1 MARRRQKTRL
11 QKNKERESLR
21 QAVTYL
27 TLIFVLLYL
36 MIKFG
41 LPALIKMA
49 GFIGSIRSSSE
60 KIERQDTLPPLP
72 PRIFPL
78 PEATPSA
85 QLDINGFA
93 EPGATVQLYL
103 RGISIKETVA
113 DNDGNFSFKK
123 VNLRN
128 GENEVYALARDS
140 QGNKSQPSESW
151 IVTVDNE
158 APKLN
163 LTQPEDGQRFFD
175 TDNPIIVAG
184 LTEPRATLLIND
196 RVLIIDDSGE
206 FKTKLWLNEGDNQIE
221 VVAKDAAG
229 NETRE
234 ALIVN
239 YTP

>member
-1 MARRRQKTRL
+1 MAKRRQKTRL
-11 QKNKERESLR
+11 QKNRERESLR

-60 KIERQDTLPPLP
+60 KIEKQDTLPPLP

-140 QGNKSQPSESW
+140 QDNKSQPSESW
-151 IVTVDNE
+151 IVTVDSE

-184 LTEPRATLLIND
+184 ITEPRATLLIND